1 MDPDRP
7 VVPACVGRQEGTHH
21 EREPWR
27 VAQDVRRGYV
37 SPASAERDYGVVI
50 RDGEVDEQ
58 ATARLRARQ
67 GPAVGHFHF
76 GPEREGY
83 EAQWTPAA
91 YDRLTAIL
99 RDLPIHWRFFAK
111 TEIFRRMKGRSGSEG
126 VQAAFDAVCE
136 RFPELPRPRPVREA
150 AE

>member
-1 MDPDRP
+1 
-7 VVPACVGRQEGTHH
+7 
-21 EREPWR
+21 
-27 VAQDVRRGYV
+27 AQDVRRGYV
-37 SPASAERDYGVVI
+37 SEASAERDYGVVI

-58 ATARLRARQ
+58 ATGQLRARHK
-67 GPAVGHFHF
+67 PSAGHFHF
-76 GPEREGY
+76 GPERDGY

-111 TEIFRRMKGRSGSEG
+111 TEIFRRMRGRSGPEG
-126 VQAAFDAVCE
+126 VQAAFDAACE